1 MDQTYKWA
9 LQVAIVA
16 PGLYLFLRFLRTTRG
31 GGVLRGLVVALLFVV
46 IGLWGLAKEL
56 ELEELNHLIRS
67 TTPFLA
73 VILTILFQPELRR
86 AIARLGERNR
96 FVHLL
101 QTRRYETLQAVV
113 EAVCAMSA
121 RRHGALI
128 AFQRETA
135 LDAYTQNAVK
145 IDAEIRRLLI
155 EGVFHPGSALHDGAV
170 VIDGDRIAAA
180 ACLFPLT
187 ENIEISKSTGTR
199 HRAALG
205 LTEETDAVTLVVSE
219 ETGSIALCQQ
229 GQMERH
235 IAPEDLELALRTRL
249 EQPSD
254 GDEGE
259 HAAAPS
265 NRISKRLQAVFT
277 HDLPRKAAAI
287 LLAAGMIWL
296 AHQVIVI
303 DRDLTLAV
311 AFSDPGDPASP
322 APGQLLIRLPD
333 QDYQLVSPAPSQ
345 ALEFV
350 VSGTRGQVD
359 RIGFDVN
366 ALLSLGSEVS
376 AGTTEFPF
384 DKIVWNVGEDGDR
397 LGLEFRWKSGTAPL
411 LRLERHEH
419 HLITLAP
426 EHVPIDASELNP
438 RFQALVD
445 AIEFADHAVDVEGP
459 RAIIEQVGR
468 GELAFELEPI
478 VLVPED
484 RTERRARLRL
494 AEGLRALGLSI
505 AEDRQVQVT
514 LRIVPAER
522 LLVGSIE
529 KEIKVSN
536 LGASE
541 EDPALWRV
549 FDLHDPARFAIR
561 MAGIIPVTE
570 EAGSQAYEEKDR
582 VVRQFVEDNL
592 KVWVDISELRESEG
606 TTLPLQWNLLGD
618 SWREGLSASLG
629 EELDDLAELELI
641 LESEGMIKLQ
651 KSEQGT
657 E

>member
-1 MDQTYKWA
+1 LDQTYKWA

-101 QTRRYETLQAVV
+101 QTRRQETLQAVV

-128 AFQRETA
+128 AFQRESA

-145 IDAEIRRLLI
+145 IDAEIRRLLL
-155 EGVFHPGSALHDGAV
+155 EGIFHPGSALHDGAV
-170 VIDGDRIAAA
+170 VIEGDRIAAA

-205 LTEETDAVTLVVSE
+205 LTEETDALTLVVSE
-219 ETGSIALCQQ
+219 ETGSIALCQH
-229 GQMERH
+229 GRMERH
-235 IAPEDLELALRTRL
+235 IAPESLEDALRTRL
-249 EQPSD
+249 EQPPD
-254 GDEGE
+254 GEAGE
-259 HAAAPS
+259 PATENATHLS
-265 NRISKRLQAVFT
+265 RRLRAVFT

-303 DRDLTLAV
+303 DRDLSLTV
-311 AFSDPGDPASP
+311 AISEPGDGVIPS
-322 APGQLLIRLPD
+322 PGQLLIRLPD
-333 QDYQLVSPAPSQ
+333 GDVQLVSPAPAQ
-345 ALEFV
+345 VLEFV

-359 RIGFDVN
+359 RVGFDIHG
-366 ALLSLGSEVS
+366 LLSLGSDVS
-376 AGTTEFPF
+376 AGATEFPF
-384 DKIVWNVGEDGDR
+384 EKIVWDVGEGGDR
-397 LGLEFRWKSGTAPL
+397 LGLEFRWKSGAAPL
-411 LRLERHEH
+411 LNLERHEH

-426 EHVPIDASELNP
+426 EHVPIAAGELDP

-445 AIEFADHAVDVEGP
+445 VLEFADHAVDVEGP
-459 RAIIEQVGR
+459 RAIIARLGA

-478 VLVPED
+478 VLTPQD
-484 RTERRARLRL
+484 RTERRARLQL
-494 AEGLRALGLSI
+494 AEPLRAQGLSI
-505 AEDRQVQVT
+505 AEGREVQVT

-536 LGASE
+536 LGASD
-541 EDPALWRV
+541 EDPAQWKV
-549 FDLHDPARFAIR
+549 FDLHDPARFALR

-570 EAGSQAYEEKDR
+570 EAGSQAYEEKER
-582 VVRQFVEDNL
+582 VVRQFVEDHL

-606 TTLPLQWNLLGD
+606 TTLPLQWNLVGD
-618 SWREGLSASLG
+618 GWRAGLSASLG

-651 KSEQGT
+651 KKEEGT

>member
-1 MDQTYKWA
+1 VDQTYKWA

-46 IGLWGLAKEL
+46 IGLWTLAKEL

-96 FVHLL
+96 FVNLL
-101 QTRRYETLQAVV
+101 QARRQETLQAVV
-113 EAVCAMSA
+113 EAVSAMSA
-121 RRHGALI
+121 RHHGALI
-128 AFQRETA
+128 AFQRESA

-145 IDAEIRRLLI
+145 IDAEVRRLLL
-155 EGVFHPGSALHDGAV
+155 EGIFHPGSALHDGAV
-170 VIDGDRIAAA
+170 VIEGDRIAGA

-229 GQMERH
+229 GRMERH
-235 IAPEDLELALRTRL
+235 IAPERL
-249 EQPSD
+249 EQALRSRLEETTQ
-254 GDEGE
+254 GAEGE
-259 HAAAPS
+259 PAEGA
-265 NRISKRLQAVFT
+265 KRLSRRLRMAFT

-296 AHQVIVI
+296 AHQVIVV
-303 DRDLTLAV
+303 DRDLTLTV
-311 AFSDPGDPASP
+311 AIAEPGDTTSP
-322 APGQLLIRLPD
+322 AAGQLLIRLPD
-333 QDYQLVSPAPSQ
+333 RDVQLVSPAPSQ

-350 VSGTRGQVD
+350 VSGSRGQVD

-366 ALLSLGSEVS
+366 GQLTLGADVR

-384 DKIVWNVGEDGDR
+384 EKITWDVGNTGDR
-397 LGLEFRWKSGTAPL
+397 VGLEFRWKSGAAPL
-411 LRLERHEH
+411 LRLERLEH
-419 HLITLAP
+419 HLVTLTS
-426 EHVPIDASELNP
+426 EHVPIDTEDLNP
-438 RFQALVD
+438 RFQALADALEFTDHTVD
-445 AIEFADHAVDVEGP
+445 IEGP
-459 RAIIEQVGR
+459 RALIERVAG

-478 VLVPED
+478 VLTPED

-494 AEGLRALGLSI
+494 AEGLRQQGLSI
-505 AEDRQVQVT
+505 ADDLQVQVT

-529 KEIKVSN
+529 KEIRVTN
-536 LGASE
+536 LGSSDE
-541 EDPALWRV
+541 NPAHWKV
-549 FDLHDPARFAIR
+549 FDLHDPARFVIR

-570 EAGSQAYEEKDR
+570 EAGSQAYEEKER
-582 VVRQFVEDNL
+582 VVRRFVEDRL
-592 KVWVDISELRESEG
+592 KVWVDISELREAEG
-606 TTLPLQWNLLGD
+606 TTLPLQWNLVGD

-629 EELDDLAELELI
+629 EALDDLAELELI

-651 KSEQGT
+651 RKEEGT